1 MVAES
6 ATDTIMSKWE
16 LQVEVD
22 EWIEI
27 ENYE

>member
-6 ATDTIMSKWE
+6 TTDTIMSKWE
-16 LQVEVD
+16 LQMEVD